1 MPTFFAPKSSH
12 FLTYARRRDTMLE
25 TEMQRIIA
33 ANIDRFARL
42 LETELDSE
50 RRLMIA
56 QLLQEEKD
64 KAESLSNV
72 TCAKPK
78 KPRGKARP

>member
-1 MPTFFAPKSSH
+1 MP
-12 FLTYARRRDTMLE
+12 E
-25 TEMQRIIA
+25 TDMQRIIA

-64 KAESLSNV
+64 KAERLSNV
-72 TCAKPK
+72 KCAKTI
-78 KPRGKARP
+78 KPCGKAKP